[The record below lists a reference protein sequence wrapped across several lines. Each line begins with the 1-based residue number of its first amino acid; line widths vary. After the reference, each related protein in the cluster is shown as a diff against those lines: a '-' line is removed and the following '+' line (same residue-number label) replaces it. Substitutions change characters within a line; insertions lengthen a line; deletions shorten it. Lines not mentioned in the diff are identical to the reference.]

1 MCGAT
6 LSTSPTSPTTTTA
19 TAPDPNPSPSAAVIN
34 LEPLLSAST
43 SANQHAAA
51 AAAAAATLYPD
62 WDRWRFRRTLAYWI
76 TVMYL
81 EGSILFTVGGAFA
94 FLPAHLDLAPLPR
107 AVSVAAVSAPY
118 LVGSVAFTLGGW
130 AGMEEVLRLPS
141 NELLRGTKRP
151 RCFLLASRWHW
162 RRVTRATSPAT
173 VVGFAAYFVGALLFN
188 VNCVAG
194 FLAHGVYDDELWV
207 WAPAVLGSCGF
218 VVGGLV
224 ECQRSHV
231 WRVLRR
237 RGVCGAVHSAAVGLS
252 LCNACGGA
260 LFLLAAVS
268 GALHVASPARFG
280 EGFQHW
286 LSDGAYLLG
295 SLLFVCGSLCGLW
308 MWKAEQYGLGLLPE
322 LNPLEGDARPA
333 EYAAQHEL
341 LAQYGCGRSTGSQ
354 LPWLLLYIVNASAS
368 VIDVALAVQPRARE
382 QLGDAHRVV
391 DSALNFALSHGI
403 LGLGSVLHHVPTA
416 APHSWLLRYM
426 RAVLLLYTLNSWFD
440 VAQRVSAVPADE

>member
-1 MCGAT
+1 MC
-6 LSTSPTSPTTTTA
+6 SVSHSTTTVTPVNHSP
-19 TAPDPNPSPSAAVIN
+19 APHPAAVIN
-34 LEPLLSAST
+34 LEPLLSSPTSSAS
-43 SANQHAAA
+43 SPQPN
-51 AAAAAATLYPD
+51 AAATLYPD

-94 FLPAHLDLAPLPR
+94 FLPPHLDLAPVPH

-118 LVGSVAFTLGGW
+118 LIGSVAFTLGGW
-130 AGMEEVLRLPS
+130 AGMEEVLRLPG
-141 NELLRGTKRP
+141 ELRGTKRP
-151 RCFLLASRWHW
+151 RCFLLASRRHW
-162 RRVTRATSPAT
+162 RRVTGATSSAT

-194 FLAHGVYDDELWV
+194 FLAHGIYDDELWV
-207 WAPAVLGSCGF
+207 WAPAILGSCGF

-231 WRVLRR
+231 WSIIRR
-237 RGVCGAVHSAAVGLS
+237 RGACGAVHSAAVGLS

-260 LFLLAAVS
+260 LFLLAAVC
-268 GALHVASPARFG
+268 GALHVASPARFD
-280 EGFQHW
+280 EAFAHW

-295 SLLFVCGSLCGLW
+295 SALFVCGSLCGLW

-322 LNPLEGDARPA
+322 LNPLAGDARPL

-341 LAQYGCGRSTGSQ
+341 LAQYGCGKSTGSQ
-354 LPWLLLYIVNASAS
+354 LPWLLLYVVLASAS
-368 VIDVALAVQPRARE
+368 VIDVALSVQPRQMA
-382 QLGDAHRVV
+382 QLGDAHRVAA
-391 DSALNFALSHGI
+391 SALNFALSHGI

-440 VAQRVSAVPADE
+440 VAQRIGQVPADDPV